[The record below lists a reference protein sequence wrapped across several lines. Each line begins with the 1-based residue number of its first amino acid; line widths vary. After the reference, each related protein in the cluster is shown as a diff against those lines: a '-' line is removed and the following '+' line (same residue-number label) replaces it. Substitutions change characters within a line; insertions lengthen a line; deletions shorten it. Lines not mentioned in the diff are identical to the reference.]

1 MNKKII
7 GLVLGA
13 IFVLV
18 TVKFSKKINL
28 NPQLEVGQKVDSL
41 NSVFVYYNGG
51 VDNINGRNTSPDGYN
66 IGLKWQCVEF
76 VKRYYF
82 EKLNHKRPDAF
93 GNAKDFYDPTLA
105 DSTLNVKRNLMQFKN
120 GSVSKPKVEDLLIYD
135 GTLTNSYG
143 HVSIVSHVSKDEIEI
158 IQQNPGFFGKPRE
171 RFSPTF
177 QMENGRLVM
186 PEFWVGCVSHI
197 NIW

>member
-7 GLVLGA
+7 GLILGA
-13 IFVLV
+13 ISVFL

-28 NPQLEVGQKVDSL
+28 NPQLEVGQKMDSL
-41 NSVFVYYNGG
+41 NGVFVYFNGG
-51 VDNINGRNTSPDGYN
+51 VSNVSGRNTSSDGYN

-82 EKLNHKRPDAF
+82 EKLNHKMPDAL
-93 GNAKDFYDPTLA
+93 GNAKDFFDPLLA

-143 HVSIVSHVSKDEIEI
+143 HVSIVSYIGEREIEI
-158 IQQNPGFFGKPRE
+158 IQQNPGPFGEPRE
-171 RFSPTF
+171 KFAFTF
-177 QMENGRLVM
+177 LNGK
-186 PEFWVGCVSHI
+186 WVIGNDRI
-197 NIW
+197 LGWLRKM